1 MIKSSDLTC
10 NIANTIDS
18 FTIEWGSDLYVDMI
32 QLPYLRMSCL
42 GWTAGFNV
50 MQAIGQPISIEWQG
64 WNLFNGIIRG
74 INVQDEGNG
83 VYVYNIDAEAPWG
96 YISLKE
102 LGGNGYAAATD
113 AARIDAMLSDA
124 GSYSW
129 NDIDPSVT
137 WLTMTTAWYS
147 ETWTSWGTNVDKLP
161 GFSTGTATYDFDA
174 YTNGAQNALGILD
187 TMSAD
192 SRGRFYAPWSSGYLY
207 WKSYNDVATLLGSPN
222 FTIAGATEIIDGTL
236 TADGTVADIY
246 NVVTLTDGVTAD
258 TAVSDSV
265 SINTFGIRELLIDT
279 NLSAANRLTVATNL
293 LATAAQV
300 RSNLTGFR
308 ITTASWDF
316 TRGQDFLVNCISGS
330 VGAAT
335 LTGIPSTFGG
345 PQNVLITGG
354 TMIYDQGDTIFDIK
368 CQTANEIAAV
378 QMWSQVDVS
387 YTWAT
392 YLPNTIWASAA

>member
-1 MIKSSDLTC
+1 MIKSADLTC

-18 FTIEWGSDLYVDMI
+18 FSIDWGSDVYVDMV
-32 QLPYLRMSCL
+32 QLPLLRMSCL
-42 GWTAGFNV
+42 GWSAGFNV
-50 MQAIGQPISIEWQG
+50 MQAIGQTVTLQWQG

-74 INVQDEGNG
+74 ISVQDDGNG

-96 YISLKE
+96 YLSLKE
-102 LGGNGYAAATD
+102 LGGNGYTAQTD
-113 AARIDAMLSDA
+113 AARIDQMLSDA

-129 NDIDPSVT
+129 ADIDPSVT
-137 WLTMTTAWYS
+137 WATMTTAWYS
-147 ETWTSWGTNVDKLP
+147 ETWSTWGTDVDRLP
-161 GFSTGTATYDFDA
+161 GFSTGTATYNFDA
-174 YTNGAQNALGILD
+174 YTDGAQNALGLLD
-187 TMSAD
+187 SMSAD

-207 WKSYNDVATLLGSPN
+207 WKSYADVAGLLASPTFTLD
-222 FTIAGATEIIDGTL
+222 GATEIIDGTL

-246 NVVTLTDGVTAD
+246 NVVTLDDGIT
-258 TAVSDSV
+258 TPTGVSDST
-265 SINTFGIRELLIDT
+265 SISTFGIRELLIQT
-279 NLSAANRLTVATNL
+279 NLTEANRLTVATNI

-308 ITTASWDF
+308 IETVSWDF
-316 TRGQDFLVNCISGS
+316 TRGQNFLVYCISGS
-330 VGAAT
+330 VGALAI
-335 LTGIPSTFGG
+335 TGIPSTFGG
-345 PQNVLITGG
+345 PQNVLVTGG
-354 TMIYDQGDTIFDIK
+354 TMIYENGDTIFDIK